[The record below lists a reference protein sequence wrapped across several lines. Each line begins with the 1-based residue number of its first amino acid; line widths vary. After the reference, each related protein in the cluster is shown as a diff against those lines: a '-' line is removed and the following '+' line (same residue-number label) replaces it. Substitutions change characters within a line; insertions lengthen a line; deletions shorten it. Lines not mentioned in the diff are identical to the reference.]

1 MGFFTRILVNALL
14 FMALAGLLA
23 NTGWIYVAGAGTA
36 FLAAVV
42 LAVLNALVKPLLLLL
57 SLPINLLTLGL
68 FSIVINGLML
78 QMTASF
84 VGPTLHF
91 ASFGAAMMVALIM
104 SVCNMVITSHFS
116 RF

>member
-23 NTGWIYVAGAGTA
+23 NTGWIYVAGVGTA
-36 FLAAVV
+36 VVAAVV

-68 FSIVINGLML
+68 FSIVINGLIL
-78 QMTASF
+78 QMTAAF

-91 ASFGAAMMVALIM
+91 ASFGAAMLVALLM
-104 SVCNMVITSHFS
+104 SICNMVITSYFG
-116 RF
+116 RV